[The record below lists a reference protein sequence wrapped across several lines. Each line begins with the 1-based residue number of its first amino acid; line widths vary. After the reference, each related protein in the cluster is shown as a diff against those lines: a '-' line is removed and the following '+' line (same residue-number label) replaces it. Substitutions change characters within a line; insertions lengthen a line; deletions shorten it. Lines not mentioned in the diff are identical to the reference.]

1 VGTHGRG
8 FWILD
13 DITPLRQLDN
23 NLVASNAF
31 LFTPELAYRVR
42 WDANTD
48 TPLPPDEPAGQ
59 NPPDGAIFNYYL
71 KSAAGGP
78 VMLEILDSAGTVVRR
93 YSSADPVPKTDPEL
107 PIPAYWLRP
116 PQSLS
121 SAAGLHR
128 FVWDM
133 HYVPVPGMKPEYPI
147 AAVPWNTVPAPTSP
161 WVMPGKY
168 GVVLTVDGQR
178 HTQPLTIAMDPR
190 VKASIADLQKQF
202 ELSKQ
207 VYDDLLALHPV
218 VEKAAAALTTLKSM
232 RNKASGPEAAK
243 IDAAI
248 QELESLEG
256 AEGRRRRG
264 AQTDTLSGVHTSLME
279 MLSVLQ
285 DVDAAPTTQ
294 AAQAVPKLN
303 QSTTSLVERWQEI
316 ASKQLAPLK
325 AQH

>member
-1 VGTHGRG
+1 
-8 FWILD
+8 
-13 DITPLRQLDN
+13 
-23 NLVASNAF
+23 
-31 LFTPELAYRVR
+31 
-42 WDANTD
+42 
-48 TPLPPDEPAGQ
+48 
-59 NPPDGAIFNYYL
+59 
-71 KSAAGGP
+71 
-78 VMLEILDSAGTVVRR
+78 
-93 YSSADPVPKTDPEL
+93 
-107 PIPAYWLRP
+107 
-116 PQSLS
+116 
-121 SAAGLHR
+121 
-128 FVWDM
+128 M

-168 GVVLTVDGQR
+168 GVVLTIDGQR
-178 HTQPLTIAMDPR
+178 YTQPLTIAMDPR
-190 VKASIADLQKQF
+190 VKTSIADLQKQF

-207 VYDDLLALHPV
+207 IYDDLLALQPV
-218 VEKAAAALTTLKSM
+218 VDQAASALTKLKSV
-232 RNKASGPEAAK
+232 RTKASGPEAAK
-243 IDAAI
+243 IDAAV

-325 AQH
+325 AQP